1 MNKLISRVTLL
12 LAAAAAV
19 LLLAGMP
26 GNEMKVKA
34 GTSTGDFTVT
44 GEDSNYSFSGS
55 TLTITGSGPVTISN
69 NNPGTTTDN
78 RIVVDSSAGAKIT
91 LSNVNI
97 KADHY
102 QECAFYIKS
111 SSGNVEVTLAAG
123 TTNKLTS
130 GKECAGL
137 QEDRDYRG
145 TLTIDGSGTLIAA
158 SGSDGAGIGGGNG
171 ASGNNIYIN
180 GGNVT
185 ATGSGFAAGIGGG
198 NGASGNNIYI
208 NGGNVTA
215 TGSSGGA
222 GIGGGNGALGNNI
235 YISGGTVSANTGA
248 NGGAG
253 IGGGLNG
260 AGTYITISGGTVSAN
275 GGAYGGAGIGG
286 GLYGAGTYITISGGT
301 VSANGGA
308 NGGAGIGGG
317 SGNGGSGS
325 NITISGG
332 NVTATGAGGGA
343 GIGSGNSGSSSNDI
357 KIAPA
362 SGSIAVEEGDSAGN
376 ISKRYTRTYPE
387 TYSYDSQPYG
397 GTLTYIH
404 TEPTDV
410 DLGSTASSGSGSG
423 SPCTHDYEWTVY
435 SEATPTEDGKWA
447 LQCTKC
453 GDIKAWQPISAYGAF
468 NIAAYDKIKAAKAGS
483 SVTVETPIFNSFTK
497 AVMDEIITRKDV
509 TVNVRYY
516 AKGHEHQQFSIP
528 AGTDLGKLADVK
540 YYGFEYLKGIAP
552 ATVQKIR

>member
-19 LLLAGMP
+19 LLLAWMP
-26 GNEMKVKA
+26 GNDMKAKA
-34 GTSTGDFTVT
+34 GTGTGEFTVT
-44 GEDSNYSFSGS
+44 GEDSNYSFSGG

-69 NNPGTTTDN
+69 TNPSLSTENT
-78 RIVVDSSAGAKIT
+78 IVVNSSQGANIT
-91 LSNVNI
+91 LNGVNI
-97 KADHY
+97 DVSRTEHK
-102 QECAFYIKS
+102 CAFQIA
-111 SSGNVEVTLAAG
+111 SGSGDVTVTLNG
-123 TTNKLTS
+123 NNVLKS
-130 GKECAGL
+130 GCYSAGL
-137 QEDRDYRG
+137 QKGTDDK
-145 TLTIDGSGTLIAA
+145 TLTIKGIGSLKATG
-158 SGSDGAGIGGGNG
+158 GWGGAGIGGGAYGGNG
-171 ASGNNIYIN
+171 SYITICSGTVIATGGLEAAGIGAGYHTYGDRITIK

-185 ATGSGFAAGIGGG
+185 ATGD
-198 NGASGNNIYI
+198 N
-208 NGGNVTA
+208 
-215 TGSSGGA
+215 
-222 GIGGGNGALGNNI
+222 
-235 YISGGTVSANTGA
+235 
-248 NGGAG
+248 
-253 IGGGLNG
+253 
-260 AGTYITISGGTVSAN
+260 
-275 GGAYGGAGIGG
+275 
-286 GLYGAGTYITISGGT
+286 
-301 VSANGGA
+301 
-308 NGGAGIGGG
+308 
-317 SGNGGSGS
+317 
-325 NITISGG
+325 
-332 NVTATGAGGGA
+332 GA
-343 GIGSGNSGSSSNDI
+343 GIGSGRSYGSSTDI

-376 ISKRYTRTYPE
+376 ISKRYTCTYPA
-387 TYSYDSQPYG
+387 TYSYDSQQYG
-397 GTLTYIH
+397 TPTYIH

>member
-19 LLLAGMP
+19 LLLAWMP
-26 GNEMKVKA
+26 ENEMKVKA

-69 NNPGTTTDN
+69 NNPGTTTRN
-78 RIVVDSSAGAKIT
+78 MIVVDSSAGAKIT

-97 KADHY
+97 KADGY

-130 GKECAGL
+130 GTERAGL

-158 SGSDGAGIGGGNG
+158 SGSNGAGIGGGRNG
-171 ASGNNIYIN
+171 AGNNIYIN

-185 ATGSGFAAGIGGG
+185 ATGSD
-198 NGASGNNIYI
+198 
-208 NGGNVTA
+208 
-215 TGSSGGA
+215 GGA

-253 IGGGLNG
+253 IGGGFN
-260 AGTYITISGGTVSAN
+260 
-275 GGAYGGAGIGG
+275 
-286 GLYGAGTYITISGGT
+286 GAGTYITISGGT

-343 GIGSGNSGSSSNDI
+343 GIGSGNSDSSSNDI

-376 ISKRYTRTYPE
+376 ISNIYTCTYPARYTYA
-387 TYSYDSQPYG
+387 SYTRGSTP
-397 GTLTYIH
+397 TYIH

>member
-19 LLLAGMP
+19 LLLAWMP
-26 GNEMKVKA
+26 ENEMKVKA

-69 NNPGTTTDN
+69 NNPGTTTRN
-78 RIVVDSSAGAKIT
+78 MIVVDSSAGAKIT

-97 KADHY
+97 KADGY
-102 QECAFYIKS
+102 QKCAFYIKS

-130 GKECAGL
+130 GTERAGL

-158 SGSDGAGIGGGNG
+158 SGSNGAGIGGGRN
-171 ASGNNIYIN
+171 
-180 GGNVT
+180 
-185 ATGSGFAAGIGGG
+185 
-198 NGASGNNIYI
+198 
-208 NGGNVTA
+208 
-215 TGSSGGA
+215 
-222 GIGGGNGALGNNI
+222 
-235 YISGGTVSANTGA
+235 
-248 NGGAG
+248 
-253 IGGGLNG
+253 
-260 AGTYITISGGTVSAN
+260 
-275 GGAYGGAGIGG
+275 
-286 GLYGAGTYITISGGT
+286 GAGTYITISGGT

-332 NVTATGAGGGA
+332 NVTATGASGGA
-343 GIGSGNSGSSSNDI
+343 GIGSGNSDSSSNDI

-376 ISKRYTRTYPE
+376 ISNIYTCTYPARYTYA
-387 TYSYDSQPYG
+387 SYTRGSTP
-397 GTLTYIH
+397 TYIH

-540 YYGFEYLKGIAP
+540 YYGFEFLKGIAP
-552 ATVQKIR
+552 ASVQKIR

>member
-19 LLLAGMP
+19 LLLAWMP

-34 GTSTGDFTVT
+34 IHTAFSVSGGTSGTDYTEVG
-44 GEDSNYSFSGS
+44 G
-55 TLTITGSGPVTISN
+55 TLTIMKSTSIEITNYIAGSSTTGI
-69 NNPGTTTDN
+69 
-78 RIVVDSSAGAKIT
+78 IVVDSPDGANIT
-91 LSNVNI
+91 LNGVNI
-97 KADHY
+97 DVSGTDYK
-102 QECAFYIKS
+102 CAFQIASGSGDVTVTLNGNNVLK
-111 SSGNVEVTLAAG
+111 SGNFR
-123 TTNKLTS
+123 
-130 GKECAGL
+130 AGL
-137 QEDRDYRG
+137 QKDTDNK
-145 TLTIDGSGTLIAA
+145 TLTIKGSGSLK
-158 SGSDGAGIGGGNG
+158 
-171 ASGNNIYIN
+171 
-180 GGNVT
+180 
-185 ATGSGFAAGIGGG
+185 ATGGW
-198 NGASGNNIYI
+198 
-208 NGGNVTA
+208 
-215 TGSSGGA
+215 GGA
-222 GIGGGNGALGNNI
+222 GIGGGAYGGNGS
-235 YISGGTVSANTGA
+235 YITICSGTVIATGGLEA
-248 NGGAG
+248 AG
-253 IGGGLNG
+253 IGAGYQTNG
-260 AGTYITISGGTVSAN
+260 DHITIK
-275 GGAYGGAGIGG
+275 
-286 GLYGAGTYITISGGT
+286 
-301 VSANGGA
+301 
-308 NGGAGIGGG
+308 
-317 SGNGGSGS
+317 
-325 NITISGG
+325 GG
-332 NVTATGAGGGA
+332 NVTATGACGA
-343 GIGSGNSGSSSNDI
+343 GIGSGYYCGFSSDI

-376 ISKRYTRTYPE
+376 ISNRYTCTYPE

-397 GTLTYIH
+397 GTPTYIH